1 MEITELLKICGSKD
15 NPTVSGRALHEAL
28 EIKTRYNDWFP
39 RMCEYGFE
47 EGKDFYSILCE
58 STGGRPSTDHMITI
72 SMAKE
77 LCMIQHSEIGKKCR
91 RYFIAIEDK
100 MNDPDAVIQ
109 RGYELAK
116 KKLETISLLMGI
128 SNQIESFT
136 QKSKGNVS

>member
-1 MEITELLKICGSKD
+1 MEITELLKICGNKD
-15 NPTVSGRALHEAL
+15 KPTVSGRALHEAL

-39 RMCEYGFE
+39 RMCEYGFI
-47 EGKDFYSILCE
+47 EGQDFYSVLCE

-77 LCMIQHSEIGKKCR
+77 LCMLQCSEIGSKYR
-91 RYFIAIEDK
+91 RYFISIEEK

-116 KKLETISLLMGI
+116 KKLEAMSLLMSI
-128 SNQIESFT
+128 SDQIDSFT
-136 QKSKGNVS
+136 QNNL

>member
-1 MEITELLKICGSKD
+1 MEITELLKICGNKD
-15 NPTVSGRALHEAL
+15 KPTVSGRALHEAL

-39 RMCEYGFE
+39 RMCEYGFI
-47 EGKDFYSILCE
+47 EGQDFYQVLCE

-77 LCMIQHSEIGKKCR
+77 LCMIQRSEIGSKCR
-91 RYFIAIEDK
+91 RYFISIEEK

-116 KKLETISLLMGI
+116 KKLEAMSLLMGI
-128 SNQIESFT
+128 SDQIESFT
-136 QKSKGNVS
+136 QNSL

>member
-1 MEITELLKICGSKD
+1 MEITELLKICGNKD
-15 NPTVSGRALHEAL
+15 KPTVSGRTLHESL

-39 RMCEYGFE
+39 RMCEYGFT
-47 EGKDFYSILCE
+47 EGQDFYSVLCE

-77 LCMIQHSEIGKKCR
+77 LCMLQRSEIGSKCR
-91 RYFIAIEDK
+91 RYFISIEEK

-116 KKLETISLLMGI
+116 KKLEAMSLLMGI
-128 SNQIESFT
+128 SDQIDSFT
-136 QKSKGNVS
+136 QNNL